1 MWIVSGPGQKRSKSM
16 VVEVSPRMLE
26 TDPNWPDLAK
36 HAKTDGTL
44 VRIRGWRAWDQEHP
58 EQLGKT
64 RATLWE
70 IHPVTDTDSWKGTR
84 QLALDEE
91 GP

>member
-1 MWIVSGPGQKRSKSM
+1 MR
-16 VVEVSPRMLE
+16 VVEYLMRQERQSPQS
-26 TDPNWPDLAK
+26 TNCGSSTYVD
-36 HAKTDGTL
+36 H
-44 VRIRGWRAWDQEHP
+44 H
-58 EQLGKT
+58 
-64 RATLWE
+64 ATLWE